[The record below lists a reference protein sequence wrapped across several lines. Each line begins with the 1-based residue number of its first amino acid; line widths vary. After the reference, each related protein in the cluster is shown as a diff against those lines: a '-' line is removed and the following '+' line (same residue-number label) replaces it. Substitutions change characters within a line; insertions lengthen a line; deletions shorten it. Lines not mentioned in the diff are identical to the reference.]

1 MNVMTRPNE
10 VAELTT
16 ARVCVLAVA
25 AAVATSTSYVLQP
38 ELPIVA
44 RDVGSSLPVIG
55 VVAALPIGGYL
66 FGLALLV
73 PLADRMRSHRLISG
87 QLSVLAAGLM
97 LAAVAA
103 TPLVLGAGLFV
114 SGLCASTGAQLSSLA
129 GRYSEAS
136 RRGRAVGTVTAGIS
150 AGIVLGRVLGG
161 TLAGWWGWRAMLFV
175 FAAACLAL
183 ALAAAAILPR
193 TAIRPTQSYLTVIR
207 SLPGLLRS
215 SRQLRTSAVAGS
227 LWFFAFSLVW
237 VGLSLALARPPAN
250 LSPARIGVYS
260 LAGLL
265 GVAATRVAGAAADRR
280 GPRVIIL
287 SGLAAAVVCTL
298 TMTGSLHHVPVL
310 LTALAIFDAGLFS
323 AQVANQSTVLGI
335 DPARPAQFNGAY
347 MVVYFI
353 GGSAGTAIG
362 GSLIDLAGWAGIGLT
377 ATAALTVAAVI
388 VLFSGNKSGPTAVM
402 RYSVTGS
409 GMSSAIWPR
418 TVLCSTGP
426 SSSASTA
433 RRHPARS

>member
-1 MNVMTRPNE
+1 MEVTTRPGQSPAG

-16 ARVCVLAVA
+16 VGVCVLAVA

-38 ELPIVA
+38 ELAVVA

-55 VVAALPIGGYL
+55 VVAALPICGYL
-66 FGLALLV
+66 LGLALLV

-87 QLSVLAAGLM
+87 QLSLLATGLLLAAI
-97 LAAVAA
+97 AA
-103 TPLVLGAGLFV
+103 TPVTLSAGLFV
-114 SGLCASTGAQLSSLA
+114 SGLCASTGAQMSSLA

-161 TLAGWWGWRAMLFV
+161 TLAGWWGWRAMLLV

-193 TAIRPTQSYLTVIR
+193 AVMRPAHSYLTVIR

-237 VGLSLALARPPAN
+237 VGVSLALARPPAD

-260 LAGLL
+260 LVGLL
-265 GVAATRVAGAAADRR
+265 GVAATRVAGAAADRHGSR
-280 GPRVIIL
+280 IIIL
-287 SGLAAAVVCTL
+287 SGLATAAVATL
-298 TMTGSLHHVPVL
+298 TMTGSLQLVPAL
-310 LTALAIFDAGLFS
+310 LAALAVFDAGLFS
-323 AQVANQSTVLGI
+323 AQVANQSAVLAI

-362 GSLIDLAGWAGIGLT
+362 GSLINLVGWAGIGLT
-377 ATAALTVAAVI
+377 ATTALTVAASI
-388 VLFSGNKSGPTAVM
+388 ILLSSGTVTAD
-402 RYSVTGS
+402 RERQHHRAGQQ
-409 GMSSAIWPR
+409 
-418 TVLCSTGP
+418 L
-426 SSSASTA
+426 
-433 RRHPARS
+433 